1 MRITLHHDAKGRTK
15 KNPLTPNEIEIL
27 FLIKLLRIMKKRF
40 YGALVLGSLLLGG
53 GVVTSCSDY
62 DDDIN
67 NLNQR
72 VDAVEKTLTDLKTA
86 IEGGV
91 TINSIETTDNGIVIK
106 TSKGDFTITN
116 GSGQA
121 GCTVEIGPNGTW
133 VINGTDTGK
142 PSKGADGAYYEPN
155 AETNTWWKVEG
166 DQKTDTGISYLASGT
181 ITAVYDK
188 VNGELLLSGVEGYQG
203 TLVLSLTTGLRSL
216 VFQPDFYYEGIEAM
230 AVGTYNYKEKT
241 VAKVNADDDFSKDAP
256 TVLTGVAMS
265 PGLVANYHMNPSN
278 ADINK
283 IEQLSFISD
292 DKNYTRAEGGV
303 VKATV
308 TGKEAKDGILTVHA
322 QLTDGT
328 IKDIESDGKVT
339 VLALQANYKN
349 AEEKVDTVITSD
361 YAAVKAVNYENL
373 ELAHVDATPDKHLYT
388 TAAEAIANE
397 ADYEIVWNHEGMD
410 IAELIQTHYD
420 DASKGEK
427 DIAWDV
433 NAKSGTV
440 DKYGF
445 EYSYE
450 LVGYHK
456 GNNKTS
462 ESAHAA
468 MQGSILRPQMP
479 KDGKQQGFGA
489 EQNKAEKDREPLVRV
504 ILKDK
509 ISNKIAAVGYI
520 KFKIV
525 EKETPVQSEVIFVN
539 NPPFAFTNGYT
550 VDCSENATT
559 LKIEW
564 HDFEEDIL
572 AQLVKQ
578 GISKE
583 DFHDNF
589 KLEGVDTDATQ
600 YDGTEATSQ
609 PTTKKGI
616 VAQTTTDTGAEETQ
630 IITWTL
636 KNNEAYQLFKN
647 NKSIAVNIR
656 YSKAVGT
663 NLYQYIYITL
673 TWTPTPLNVK
683 PAGTLANSDKISNYW
698 YTYNSATPGSG
709 YDEIHA
715 NVEPVK
721 QSTDANDNFK
731 SDILNTFV
739 GNDVTVSDVNSV
751 YTAFQ
756 NEKLNKEFTF
766 VDPQDSKMTPVK
778 GNSGTMYDITVSAD
792 GKTLFANV
800 VGNSVK
806 QPIVVINQTAKEV
819 FLEYQGKDDNANY
832 AFARDIL
839 NAADHAQ
846 FTNDSEGKKT
856 FTAQIQINAENC
868 DYVPFD
874 LSNNTF
880 FAKFLRPITISDP
893 HETNFV
899 DATTGGAKAD
909 LKLTFIDWRDH
920 NFDNTAVTQGENYYQ
935 YYGVESIEQNG
946 DILTDLNGTSG
957 VFDRK
962 LKDVTKNVEFTF
974 AAPTATD
981 IQNSRN
987 FGTLTYLNNGTT
999 VGNFQIKVPFDVT
1012 YDWGTIQVWVVCK
1025 ISQTEAN

>member
-1 MRITLHHDAKGRTK
+1 
-15 KNPLTPNEIEIL
+15 
-27 FLIKLLRIMKKRF
+27 MKKRF
-40 YGALVLGSLLLGG
+40 YGALVLGSLLLAGG
-53 GVVTSCSDY
+53 AVTSCSDY

-72 VDAVEKTLTDLKTA
+72 VDAVEKTLADLKTA

-188 VNGELLLSGVEGYQG
+188 VNGELLLSGVDGYEG
-203 TLVLSLTTGLRSL
+203 TLVLSLTTGLKSL

-230 AVGTYNYKEKT
+230 SVGTYKYTEKT
-241 VAKVNADDDFSKDAP
+241 VAAVDIDKDCSTDAP
-256 TVLTGVAMS
+256 TEGGKVAMS

-283 IEQLSFISD
+283 IEQLSFISA
-292 DKNYTRAEGGV
+292 DKNYTRAEGDV

-308 TGKEAKDGILTVHA
+308 TSKEAKDGILTVHA

-328 IKDIESDGKVT
+328 IKDIKDDKKVT

-361 YAAVKAVNYENL
+361 YAAVKAVNYEDL
-373 ELAHVDATPDKHLYT
+373 KLAHVDATGADRHLYT
-388 TAAEAIANE
+388 TAAEAIANP
-397 ADYEIVWNHEGMD
+397 ADYEVVWNDEGMD

-420 DASKGEK
+420 DMSDPDYPNGEHT
-427 DIAWDV
+427 AWDV

-440 DKYGF
+440 EKYGF

-456 GNNKTS
+456 GSNETS

-468 MQGSILRPQMP
+468 LQGSILRPQMP
-479 KDGKQQGFGA
+479 DKGKHQDFGA
-489 EQNKAEKDREPLVRV
+489 AQNQAEIDREPLVRV

-509 ISNKIAAVGYI
+509 VSNKIASVGYI

-525 EKETPVQSEVIFVN
+525 AEAAESKVVLPVSFS
-539 NPPFAFTNGYT
+539 FDDKYT
-550 VDCSENATT
+550 VDCTENE
-559 LKIEW
+559 LKLEIAW

-572 AQLVKQ
+572 AKLEETA

-583 DFHDNF
+583 EFHNDF
-589 KLEGVDTDATQ
+589 KLEGGNDNATQ
-600 YDGTEATSQ
+600 FDGALVTSQ

-616 VAQTTTDTGAEETQ
+616 VKQTITDQGPEQTE
-630 IITWTL
+630 ILTWTL

-647 NKSIAVNIR
+647 NASISVVVR
-656 YSKAVGT
+656 YAKEVEAGI
-663 NLYQYIYITL
+663 YEYIYVTL
-673 TWTPTPLNVK
+673 TWAPEPLNIK
-683 PAGTLANSDKISNYW
+683 PAGDLANSDKISNYW
-698 YTYNSATPGSG
+698 YAYNSATPGSG

-715 NVEPVK
+715 NVETVG
-721 QSTDANDNFK
+721 QSADADDEFK

-739 GNDVTVSDVNSV
+739 GNDVTVSNVAEA
-751 YTAFQ
+751 YAAFQ
-756 NEKLNKEFTF
+756 NDKLTKEFTF

-792 GKTLFANV
+792 GKTLYANV
-800 VGNSVK
+800 VGNPLVK
-806 QPIVVINQTAKEV
+806 QPVVVINQTATEAV
-819 FLEYQGKDDNANY
+819 LEYQGKDDNANY
-832 AFARDIL
+832 SFARDIL

-846 FTNDSEGKKT
+846 FTEDSEGKKT
-856 FTAQIQINAENC
+856 FTAQMQINAENC
-868 DYVPFD
+868 DYVPFE

-880 FAKFLRPITISDP
+880 SAKFLRPITISDP

-899 DATTGGAKAD
+899 DATTGGAKAA

-920 NFDNTAVTQGENYYQ
+920 DFDNKAVTGTHNYYT

-974 AAPTATD
+974 AAPTAAD
-981 IQNSRN
+981 IQNNHN

-1012 YDWGTIQVWVVCK
+1012 YDWGTIKVWVVCK

>member
-203 TLVLSLTTGLRSL
+203 TLVLSLTTGLKSL

-230 AVGTYNYKEKT
+230 AVGTYNYDEKT
-241 VAKVNADDDFSKDAP
+241 VTAVNADGEFSTDAP
-256 TVLTGVAMS
+256 KELAGVSMS
-265 PGLVANYHMNPSN
+265 PGLVASYHMNPSN

-283 IEQLSFISD
+283 IEQLSFISA
-292 DKNYTRAEGGV
+292 DKNYTRAEGDV

-308 TGKEAKDGILTVHA
+308 TSKEAKDGILTVNA

-328 IKDIESDGKVT
+328 IKDIATDKKVT

-361 YAAVKAVNYENL
+361 YAAVKAVNYNDMV
-373 ELAHVDATPDKHLYT
+373 LAHVDATSTDSKHLYT
-388 TAAEAIANE
+388 TAAEAIANA
-397 ADYEIVWNHEGMD
+397 ADYNVVWNDEGID

-420 DASKGEK
+420 DMSSGKADHK
-427 DIAWDV
+427 AWDV

-440 DKYGF
+440 EKYGF

-450 LVGYHK
+450 LVGYHV
-456 GNNKTS
+456 GDNKTS

-468 MQGSILRPQMP
+468 LQGSVLRPQMP
-479 KDGKQQGFGA
+479 KDGKQQAFGA
-489 EQNKAEKDREPLVRV
+489 EQNQAEVNRKPLVRV

-509 ISNKIAAVGYI
+509 ISNKIASVGYI

-525 EKETPVQSEVIFVN
+525 AEAAENKVVLSV
-539 NPPFAFTNGYT
+539 PFTFTDKYT
-550 VDCSENATT
+550 VDCTENEHKLEIA
-559 LKIEW
+559 W

-572 AQLVKQ
+572 AQLETL
-578 GISKE
+578 GISKQE
-583 DFHDNF
+583 FHDDF
-589 KLEGVDTDATQ
+589 KLEGGNDNATQ
-600 YDGTEATSQ
+600 FDGALVTSQ

-616 VAQTTTDTGAEETQ
+616 VKQTTTDDGAEETQ

-647 NKSIAVNIR
+647 NASTSVVVR
-656 YSKAVGT
+656 YAKYVAETGV
-663 NLYQYIYITL
+663 YEYVYVTL
-673 TWTPTPLNVK
+673 TWTPSERNVTPS
-683 PAGTLANSDKISNYW
+683 GTLADSDKIKEYW
-698 YTYNSATPGSG
+698 YAANDGTAGSG
-709 YDEIHA
+709 YSDIHA
-715 NVEPVK
+715 NVEPVG
-721 QSTDANDNFK
+721 QTGADDEFK
-731 SDILNTFV
+731 SNILNTFV
-739 GNDVTVSDVNSV
+739 GNDVTVSGVKDV

-756 NEKLNKEFTF
+756 DGKLTKEFTF
-766 VDPQDSKMTPVK
+766 VDPQASHLTPVT
-778 GNSGTMYDITVSAD
+778 GNSGKKYDITVSLD
-792 GKTLFANV
+792 GKTLVAN
-800 VGNSVK
+800 GLY
-806 QPIVVINQTAKEV
+806 PIVKLTADEKGNV
-819 FLEYQGKDDNANY
+819 SVLEYQDNDVAK
-832 AFARDIL
+832 DIL
-839 NAADHAQ
+839 NYADHKLLGDQ
-846 FTNDSEGKKT
+846 QT
-856 FTAQIQINAENC
+856 FTAQLQVNAANC
-868 DYVPFD
+868 SWVPFTLD
-874 LSNNTF
+874 NNKF
-880 FAKFLRPITISDP
+880 YAKFLRPISIDDP
-893 HETNFV
+893 QNNTFT
-899 DATTGGAKAD
+899 DAETGGSNRD
-909 LKLTFIDWRDH
+909 LNLTFVDWRDH
-920 NFDNTAVTQGENYYQ
+920 NFDGSETQGHNYYA
-935 YYGVESIEQNG
+935 YYNVSSIKCLVDE
-946 DILTDLNGTSG
+946 ITTDLNGGNLDSQ
-957 VFDRK
+957 K
-962 LKDVTKNVEFTF
+962 LSQVTDKIKFKFTE
-974 AAPTATD
+974 PTATQ
-981 IQNSRN
+981 IQNGNGSLKHY
-987 FGTLTYLNNGTT
+987 FGTLTYENNGMT
-999 VGNFQIKVPFDVT
+999 VGNFNIKVPLDVT
-1012 YDWGTIQVWVVCK
+1012 YDWGTIRVYVVCK
-1025 ISQTEAN
+1025 ISKTEAN

>member
-1 MRITLHHDAKGRTK
+1 
-15 KNPLTPNEIEIL
+15 
-27 FLIKLLRIMKKRF
+27 MKKRF
-40 YGALVLGSLLLGG
+40 YGALVLGSLLLAGG
-53 GVVTSCSDY
+53 AVTSCSDY

-72 VDAVEKTLTDLKTA
+72 VDAVEKTLADLKTA

-188 VNGELLLSGVEGYQG
+188 VNGELLLSGVEGYDG
-203 TLVLSLTTGLRSL
+203 TLVLSLTTGLKSL
-216 VFQPDFYYEGIEAM
+216 VFKPDFYYEGIEAM
-230 AVGTYNYKEKT
+230 AVGTYNYTEKT
-241 VAKVNADDDFSKDAP
+241 VAAVDADGEFSTDAP
-256 TVLTGVAMS
+256 KELAGVSMS
-265 PGLVANYHMNPSN
+265 PGLVAKYHMNPSN

-283 IEQLSFISD
+283 IEQLSFISE
-292 DKNYTRAEGGV
+292 DKDYVISRAEGDV
-303 VKATV
+303 VKAKV
-308 TGKEAKDGILTVHA
+308 TSKEAKDGVLTVHA

-328 IKDIESDGKVT
+328 IKDIKGDKKVT

-361 YAAVKAVNYENL
+361 YAAVTAVNYEKMV
-373 ELAHVDATPDKHLYT
+373 LAHVDANSTHSKHLYT
-388 TAAEAIANE
+388 TAAEAIANP

-410 IAELIQTHYD
+410 VAELVQTHYND
-420 DASKGEK
+420 ISKGET
-427 DIAWDV
+427 DVPWDK
-433 NAKSGTV
+433 NAKSGEV
-440 DKYGF
+440 NDYGF

-450 LVGYHK
+450 LVGYHV
-456 GNNKTS
+456 GENETS

-479 KDGKQQGFGA
+479 DKGKQQAFGA
-489 EQNKAEKDREPLVRV
+489 NQNQAEINREPLVRV

-525 EKETPVQSEVIFVN
+525 AEAAESEAIVI
-539 NPPFAFTNGYT
+539 NPAFEFNKMDPDKYGSYT
-550 VDCSENATT
+550 VDCTENEHKLE
-559 LKIEW
+559 LKW
-564 HDFEEDIL
+564 HDFEEGIL
-572 AQLVKQ
+572 AQLEEQ
-578 GISKE
+578 AGISKE
-583 DFHDNF
+583 EFHNDF
-589 KLEGVDTDATQ
+589 KLEGGNDNATQ
-600 YDGTEATSQ
+600 FDGTLVTSK

-616 VAQTTTDTGAEETQ
+616 VKQTISDTGAEETQ
-630 IITWTL
+630 ILTWTL

-647 NKSIAVNIR
+647 NESISVVVR
-656 YSKAVGT
+656 YAKEVEAG
-663 NLYQYIYITL
+663 IYKYVYVTL
-673 TWTPTPLNVK
+673 TWTPNPRNVQ
-683 PAGTLANSDKISNYW
+683 PAGDLANSDKISNYW
-698 YTYNSATPGSG
+698 YAYNSATPGSG

-715 NVEPVK
+715 NVETVG
-721 QSTDANDNFK
+721 QSADADDEFK

-739 GNDVTVSDVNSV
+739 GNDVTVSNVAEA
-751 YTAFQ
+751 YAAFQ
-756 NEKLNKEFTF
+756 NDKLTKEFTF

-792 GKTLFANV
+792 GKTLYANV
-800 VGNSVK
+800 VGNPLVK
-806 QPIVVINQTAKEV
+806 QPVVVINQTATEAV
-819 FLEYQGKDDNANY
+819 LEYQGKDDNANY
-832 AFARDIL
+832 SFARDIL

-846 FTNDSEGKKT
+846 FTEDSEGKKT
-856 FTAQIQINAENC
+856 FTAQMQINAENC
-868 DYVPFD
+868 DYVPFE

-880 FAKFLRPITISDP
+880 SAKFLRPITISDP

-899 DATTGGAKAD
+899 DATTGGAKAA

-920 NFDNTAVTQGENYYQ
+920 DFDNKAVTGTHNYYK

-946 DILTDLNGTSG
+946 DILTDLNGASG

-962 LKDVTKNVEFTF
+962 LKDVTKNVEFEF

-981 IQNSRN
+981 IQDNHN

-1012 YDWGTIQVWVVCK
+1012 YDWGTIKVWVVCK